1 MKKDNVLA
9 KNAKSN
15 FGMTH
20 WLVILLMMGFGYFS
34 NGSMNDGLNTYVGL
48 FVDKPD
54 GPRQICLPIPLLL
67 GGCRLSLL

>member
-34 NGSMNDGLNTYVGL
+34 NGSMN
-48 FVDKPD
+48 
-54 GPRQICLPIPLLL
+54 R
-67 GGCRLSLL
+67 